1 MFNQGLSLQQAP
13 PLSVPFRF
21 FVSAPI
27 FGILISLI
35 FFLIPF
41 SDLSNQYS
49 PKAIGTVHLF
59 TLGILTMI
67 IFGTMQQMMPV
78 LAGAIIKKPK
88 LFANIVH
95 PSLVLGTLF
104 MSFSFLLDI
113 RFFLHIGVLFLTI
126 SFLTFFVF
134 SIKLLFK
141 VEFLTSTVKAM
152 RLFSI
157 AGILTLF
164 LGLFLAISHITLNF
178 NFFYYSFVNMHIL
191 FGLFGFALLIIMG
204 VSFQIIPMFY
214 VALDF
219 PKYVQNRVPL
229 ILFLFLILASLF
241 LYFQI
246 SFFILKI
253 IFVFIIILFAYL
265 GLKSLNNRRRPVFD
279 VTLWYWKSSL
289 SMLIL
294 SQIIWLFGIFE
305 TNYILA
311 IIFAFGFLYS
321 LLQGMVYKIIP
332 FLAWFHLNSK
342 GYFKLPTIRE
352 FIDEK
357 YIKIN
362 FFAHTFSIIFFVLAY
377 FENSLIYL
385 AALLF
390 FISNIIFFINCLV
403 AIKKYTNIIKTDPMD
418 LNAFK

>member
-164 LGLFLAISHITLNF
+164 LGLFLAISHIALNF

-279 VTLWYWKSSL
+279 VTLWYWKFSL

-390 FISNIIFFINCLV
+390 FISNIIFLINCLV